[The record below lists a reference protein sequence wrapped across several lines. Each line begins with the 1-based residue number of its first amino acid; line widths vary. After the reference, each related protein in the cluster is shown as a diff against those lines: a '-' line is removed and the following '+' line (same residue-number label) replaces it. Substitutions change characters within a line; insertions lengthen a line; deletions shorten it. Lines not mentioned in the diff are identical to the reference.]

1 MNRLFQVVVV
11 GTTALLAL
19 ALLALVGGLVGELL
33 RHGAHPPPELQ
44 ELFFAVRLS
53 LLTATAS
60 SLSATLIAVPVAY
73 LLSRYRFPGKALL
86 DTLLD
91 LPIVLSPI
99 ALGALLLI
107 FFRTPVGQAIEAVT
121 GPVVFEVKGVVLA
134 QLAVVVGLAIRLMK
148 ATFDGIDPE
157 YEHLARTL
165 GYDRVRV
172 FQRVLLPMAAPG
184 LVATLLLVWGR
195 AIGEFGATM
204 MLAGATTMKTET
216 LSVAIHLSFEAAD
229 ITSAMFFIAA
239 LLAMSFAVLV
249 AVRRLHGHVR

>member
-19 ALLALVGGLVGELL
+19 AMLTLVGGLVAELI
-33 RHGAHPPPELQ
+33 RYSAVQAPDLQ
-44 ELFFAVRLS
+44 EVLFAVKLS
-53 LLTATAS
+53 LGTATAS
-60 SLSATLIAVPVAY
+60 SLLATTIAIPVAY

-99 ALGALLLI
+99 ALGALLLV
-107 FFRTPVGQAIEAVT
+107 FFRTPPGRAMEALL
-121 GPVVFEVKGVVLA
+121 GPFVFEVRGIVLA
-134 QLAVVVGLAIRLMK
+134 QLAVVVGLAIRLLK

-157 YEHLARTL
+157 YEQLARTL
-165 GYDRVRV
+165 GYDRVQV
-172 FQRVLLPMAAPG
+172 FRRVLLPMAAPG
-184 LVATLLLVWGR
+184 LVATLMLVWGR

-216 LSVAIHLSFEAAD
+216 LPVAIHLNFEAAD
-229 ITSAMFFIAA
+229 ITSAMIFIAVLIA
-239 LLAMSFAVLV
+239 LSFAVLV
-249 AVRRLHGHVR
+249 AVRRLHGRSL

>member
-1 MNRLFQVVVV
+1 MNRLFQGVVV

-19 ALLALVGGLVGELL
+19 ALLALIGGLVGELV
-33 RHGAHPPPELQ
+33 RHSAMQPPDLAEL
-44 ELFFAVRLS
+44 LFSIRLS
-53 LLTATAS
+53 LLTATSS
-60 SLSATLIAVPVAY
+60 SLLATLIAVPVAY

-99 ALGALLLI
+99 ALGALLLV
-107 FFRTPVGQAIEAVT
+107 FFRTPLGQAVEALT
-121 GPVVFEVKGVVLA
+121 GPVVFEVKGVILA

-172 FQRVLLPMAAPG
+172 FGRVLLPMATPG

-195 AIGEFGATM
+195 AVGEFGATM
-204 MLAGATTMKTET
+204 MLAGATTQKTET

-229 ITSAMFFIAA
+229 ITSAMIFIAV
-239 LLAMSFAVLV
+239 LLGMSFAVLV
-249 AVRRLHGHVR
+249 AVRRLHGRSL

>member
-11 GTTALLAL
+11 GTTALLAA
-19 ALLALVGGLVGELL
+19 ALLALVAGLITELVRHSAMQPPDL
-33 RHGAHPPPELQ
+33 REVL
-44 ELFFAVRLS
+44 FAVRLS
-53 LLTATAS
+53 LLTATS
-60 SLSATLIAVPVAY
+60 SSVLAVALALPVAY

-107 FFRTPVGQAIEAVT
+107 FFRTPPGRAIEALV
-121 GPVVFEVKGVVLA
+121 GPVVFEVKGIVLA
-134 QLAVVVGLAIRLMK
+134 QLAVVIGLAIRLLK

-157 YEHLARTL
+157 FEHLARTL

-172 FQRVLLPMAAPG
+172 MRRVLLPMAAPG

-195 AIGEFGATM
+195 ALGEFGATM

-216 LSVAIHLSFEAAD
+216 LSVAIHLNFEAAD
-229 ITSAMFFIAA
+229 ITSAMIFIAV
-239 LLAMSFAVLV
+239 LLGVSFGVLL
-249 AVRRLHGHVR
+249 AVRRLHGHRV